1 MVKPGFNKIFRGI
14 IFLAF
19 ATAAIAIFSI
29 GNIANAGHEHEEQN
43 GQLSVANKTRLV
55 IPIMNVERGKKLF
68 VAKGCVACHAVNG
81 VGGHDAPPMDDHT
94 KLGLISPFDF
104 VAKMWNHAPGMLAAQ
119 EEAFGGQITFTGAQ
133 IADIIAFVHD
143 DDAQHTFTE
152 SDLTPEAKKMM
163 QHEHG
168 GKPAPTAHAKEI
180 GHNHAPGTA
189 PHKD

>member
-1 MVKPGFNKIFRGI
+1 MVKLSLDKIFRSI
-14 IFLAF
+14 IFLTVAI
-19 ATAAIAIFSI
+19 AAIALFSI

-43 GQLSVANKTRLV
+43 GQSSVSNNTRLV

-119 EEAFGGQITFTGAQ
+119 EEAFGGQITFTGEQ

-143 DDAQHTFTE
+143 DAQQHGFTE
-152 SDLTPEAKKMM
+152 ALITPRIRKMM
-163 QHEHG
+163 NHTHG
-168 GKPAPTAHAKEI
+168 GGMPHQKEI
-180 GHNHAPGTA
+180 GHTDGKKTGHT
-189 PHKD
+189 H